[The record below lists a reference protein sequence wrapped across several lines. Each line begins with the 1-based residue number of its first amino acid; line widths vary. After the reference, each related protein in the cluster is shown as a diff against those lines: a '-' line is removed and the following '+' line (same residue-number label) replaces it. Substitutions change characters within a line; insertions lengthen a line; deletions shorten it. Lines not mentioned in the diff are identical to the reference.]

1 MPKSYRIKVKPNQ
14 DKNIFVNL
22 EQDFDQ
28 LEILS
33 LKIVKS
39 DVYSRTCADY
49 GVIVGRAQANG
60 GFGIPNAKISIFV
73 PITDED
79 AEDEVISQLYPY
91 RQITDK
97 NEEGYRYNLLP
108 KTSESCNHVATGNFF
123 TPEEV
128 INNPVILEVFEKY
141 YKYTT
146 KTNESGDYMLWGVP
160 LGNQTIHASIDV
172 SDIGCYSMRPY
183 QFIRN
188 GESPSRFENS
198 LTFKS
203 SENLDTLPQIALQ
216 NKAVQVV
223 PFWGDETL
231 CGVGITRVDF
241 DLRDSGIEIEPSA
254 TFMGSIITDDDNNY
268 VSTSGVPSKQ
278 QGQLCNLTT
287 GTGYIESI
295 RHTVFKE
302 DDGCTTKLEKFN
314 LDNGGKV
321 IDGNGTWVTQ
331 LPMNLDYVVTNE
343 FGQKVISDDPRVG
356 IPTKAKY
363 RFRISF
369 DSPGGEVRSGRYLV
383 PNIRQYEGADLE
395 KSYNFSV
402 KLEDY
407 PGVQQPEDIYGSPAN
422 KCTDYFYEFLPNR
435 VYSVASFIDNYRKN
449 IGNGDFNKTANSRWR
464 FLGIKTINPPAESRC
479 TDITKEFPVNDAFRG
494 GTTTFSTLQVTRL
507 LQVITITIA
516 ALLVG
521 FQLISIVTQ
530 YASLCLQSAK
540 TISLVTVGTIA
551 SASVINLPVG
561 VALISN
567 FLVDF
572 IVGVILLVLSAIF
585 LYGPMGQTL
594 IRNFFIVR
602 SLYNYPNC
610 EPCFCGG
617 TFRFE
622 ISYLFD
628 LFVDDGDVILPET
641 IGDDPNSTNN
651 CNQERYMRGF
661 GLKEPD
667 GGGNGNAYYWRG
679 MDNNYPIG
687 CYALE
692 FLPSVLIIYL
702 AALILLGV
710 SAAIPFNVGAVLI
723 HVFNFTGVLA
733 LLIACLDSVYRMFRS
748 LNQWRILSNIYT
760 GLCEGV
766 FNMKFSN
773 NWINGTLYFPK
784 FMVKKLKVN
793 QETGQ
798 PEPDDNESKYSK
810 DILYKSENGDNGESF
825 YYYRSC
831 PFSPSVGFT
840 SQNPQPDELT
850 PTGAFQHKGIN
861 FPTTIVD
868 LGPLDPCITEL
879 CKEQEGIDS
888 CLFIDKLKPSSFQP
902 TEELLGMI
910 VERKITAIDDYYQF
924 VWSDLNKWFGAD
936 SRPGVAFDR
945 NLGNTR
951 LGSNGDL
958 NNPGPY
964 RNRVIDGDIAQLL
977 ASNNQIGVSVFTVDD
992 SDPYYGTDS
1001 DWYYSYGANAANGDY
1016 ENETVIT
1023 DVSTPFS
1030 LVPNNT
1036 DLINCVQG
1044 GTFGIPQ
1051 TQVVPYYA
1059 WRPTNPS
1066 YGTFNNDYEWNVISF
1081 KGYQQGLAY
1090 SAPNDDISTWERPEY
1105 YEDGQPVPPLAYYQN
1120 IVDDTPISPTS
1131 PSSFR
1136 LGTGMYFYF
1145 GLRQGASAYDRFIN
1159 EYLPP
1164 KDDESEL

>member
-331 LPMNLDYVVTNE
+331 LPMNLDYIVTNE

-383 PNIRQYEGADLE
+383 PNIREYANATELE
-395 KSYNFSV
+395 KSYNFSD

-449 IGNGDFNKTANSRWR
+449 IGSGPFNKTANSRWR

-516 ALLVG
+516 ASLIS
-521 FQLISIVTQ
+521 FQLIALLAQ
-530 YASLCLQSAK
+530 YANLCLQSAK
-540 TISLVTVGTIA
+540 TSSLITVGTIA

-572 IVGVILLVLSAIF
+572 IVGAISLILVGGILYVPMAWILVK
-585 LYGPMGQTL
+585 
-594 IRNFFIVR
+594 NFFIVR
-602 SLYNYPNC
+602 NLYNYPNC
-610 EPCFCGG
+610 EPCFCGN
-617 TFRFE
+617 TFKFNVFL
-622 ISYLFD
+622 ID
-628 LFVDDGDVILPET
+628 LFIREEDTLLQET

-661 GLKEPD
+661 GPKSED
-667 GGGNGNAYYWRG
+667 GGGDGNAYYWRG
-679 MDNNYPIG
+679 ANDNFPIG

-692 FLPSVLIIYL
+692 FLPSVFITFTVSVALL
-702 AALILLGV
+702 AVAAL
-710 SAAIPFNVGAVLI
+710 IPFNVGATIIHIFNLVSLLI
-723 HVFNFTGVLA
+723 
-733 LLIACLDSVYRMFRS
+733 LLIACIDSVYRIFRS
-748 LNQWRILSNIYT
+748 LNQWRILANIYT

-773 NWINGTLYFPK
+773 NWVNGTLYFPK

-793 QETGQ
+793 QETGR
-798 PEPDDNESKYSK
+798 PNDNESKYSK
-810 DILYKSENGDNGESF
+810 DIIYKSENEDSGESF

-831 PFSPSVGFT
+831 PFNPSGEFIST
-840 SQNPQPDELT
+840 NTFNPGEANIPS
-850 PTGAFQHKGIN
+850 GAAQHNGIN

-910 VERKITAIDDYYQF
+910 VERKITAINNYYQF

-936 SRPGVAFDR
+936 SRPGQAFDR

-951 LGSNGDL
+951 LGSNGNF

-992 SDPYYGTDS
+992 SDPYYGKDS
-1001 DWYYSYGANAANGDY
+1001 DWYYSYGEDAADGGY
-1016 ENETVIT
+1016 EDETVIT
-1023 DVSTPFS
+1023 DVTTPFS

-1066 YGTFNNDYEWNVISF
+1066 YGTFNNDYGWNEISF

-1090 SAPNDDISTWERPEY
+1090 SAPTDDISTWERPEY
-1105 YEDGQPVPPLAYYQN
+1105 YEDGDSLPPLGYYQN